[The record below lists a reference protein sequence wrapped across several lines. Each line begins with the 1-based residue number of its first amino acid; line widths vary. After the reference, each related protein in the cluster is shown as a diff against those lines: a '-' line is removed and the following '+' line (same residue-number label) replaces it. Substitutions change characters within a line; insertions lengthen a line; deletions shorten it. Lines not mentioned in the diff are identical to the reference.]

1 MAEDKRKVNR
11 PFAMQARFGGLPK
24 SAMVGIIIV
33 VCLGL
38 AVLILYTFDDTS
50 GGGPDL
56 DVFEGKLVWVRCAN
70 ADCRQT
76 YQMDKKQYFEQV
88 QKQAR
93 QNPASMGPILIVCEK
108 CGKPSLFE
116 VVKCGN
122 PDCGFIF
129 NRGAAGA
136 MDFADRCP
144 KCSYSQTEKDRE
156 EAARRRGR

>member
-1 MAEDKRKVNR
+1 MAEDKRKVNYV
-11 PFAMQARFGGLPK
+11 FAMQAGFWGLPK
-24 SAMVGIIIV
+24 SVMVGIIV

-38 AVLILYTFDDTS
+38 AVLILYKFGTAS
-50 GGGPDL
+50 GGPDL
-56 DVFEGKLVWVRCAN
+56 DVFEGELVWVRCAN
-70 ADCRQT
+70 PDCRQT
-76 YQMDKKQYFEQV
+76 YQMDKKKYFEQV

-93 QNPASMGPILIVCEK
+93 QSLASMGPILIVCEK
-108 CGKPSLFE
+108 CGKRNLFE

-129 NRGAAGA
+129 RKGAAGA

-144 KCSYSQTEKDRE
+144 KCKYSQTEKDRE

>member
-1 MAEDKRKVNR
+1 MAEDKRKVNY

-24 SAMVGIIIV
+24 SAMVGIIV

-50 GGGPDL
+50 GGSDL
-56 DVFEGKLVWVRCAN
+56 DVFEGELVWVRCAN
-70 ADCRQT
+70 PDCRQT
-76 YQMDKKQYFEQV
+76 YQMDKKKYFEQV
-88 QKQAR
+88 QKQVR
-93 QNPASMGPILIVCEK
+93 QSPASMGPVLIVCEK

-122 PDCGFIF
+122 PDCGLIF
-129 NRGAAGA
+129 RRGAAGA

-144 KCSYSQTEKDRE
+144 KCRYSQTEKDRE

>member
-1 MAEDKRKVNR
+1 MAEDKRKVNH
-11 PFAMQARFGGLPK
+11 PFAMQARLGGLSK
-24 SAMVGIIIV
+24 SALVGIIV

-38 AVLILYTFDDTS
+38 AVLILYTFDTTS
-50 GGGPDL
+50 EGPDL
-56 DVFEGKLVWVRCAN
+56 DVFEGELVWVRCAN
-70 ADCRQT
+70 PDCRQT
-76 YQMDKKQYFEQV
+76 YQMDKKKYFEQV

-93 QNPASMGPILIVCEK
+93 QSPTSMGLILIVCEK
-108 CGKPSLFE
+108 CGKRNLFE

-129 NRGAAGA
+129 RRGAAGA

-144 KCSYSQTEKDRE
+144 KCNYSQTEKDRE